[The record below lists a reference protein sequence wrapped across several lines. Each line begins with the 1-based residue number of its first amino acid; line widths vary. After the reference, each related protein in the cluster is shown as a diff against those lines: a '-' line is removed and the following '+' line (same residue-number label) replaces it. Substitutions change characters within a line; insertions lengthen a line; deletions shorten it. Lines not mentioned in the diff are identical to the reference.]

1 MSKVISDVKCAE
13 HAVEED
19 QLVKARAVIGDGQN
33 GGWVMLI
40 ADAHKAGGSK
50 DHWVELGKGRELK
63 GKHLEVSA
71 VIQDTRA
78 ETDRLSLTVEV
89 SGGPKPTSVKIAHTG
104 AAGDRATYSVVIFFA

>member
-13 HAVEED
+13 HQTAAGEV
-19 QLVKARAVIGDGQN
+19 VKARAVIGDGQN

-50 DHWVELGKGRELK
+50 AEWVVLGQAEELK

-89 SGGPKPTSVKIAHTG
+89 TGGPKKTSVHVAHTG
-104 AAGDRATYSVVIFFA
+104 KPGDGATYSIVIFFA

>member
-13 HAVEED
+13 HKTEAD
-19 QLVKARAVIGDGQN
+19 QVVKARALIGDGQN

-40 ADAHKAGGSK
+40 GDAHKAGGSDGK
-50 DHWVELGKGRELK
+50 WVELGTGAELK

-89 SGGPKPTSVKIAHTG
+89 SGGPKKTSVNVAHVG
-104 AAGDRATYSVVIFFA
+104 KPGDGATYSIVIFFA

>member
-13 HAVEED
+13 HQTAED
-19 QLVKARAVIGDGQN
+19 QVVKARAMIGDGQN

-40 ADAHKAGGSK
+40 AEAHKAGGSK
-50 DHWVELGKGRELK
+50 AEWVELGKGAELK

-89 SGGPKPTSVKIAHTG
+89 TGGPKKTSVNLAHVG
-104 AAGDRATYSVVIFFA
+104 KPGDGATYSIIIFFA